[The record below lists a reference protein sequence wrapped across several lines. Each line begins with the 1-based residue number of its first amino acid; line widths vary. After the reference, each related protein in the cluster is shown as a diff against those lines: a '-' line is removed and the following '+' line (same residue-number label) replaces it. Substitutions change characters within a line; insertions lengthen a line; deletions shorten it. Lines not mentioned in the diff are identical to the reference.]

1 MVKTMQNVLFDELKD
16 LKREMAQKEK
26 EENEKRASEI
36 KVKKEE
42 RLKDEFINFLEEGGI
57 KKLDK

>member
-1 MVKTMQNVLFDELKD
+1 MQNVLFDELKD

>member
-26 EENEKRASEI
+26 KENEKRASEI